1 MIPGTDTSFS
11 AVQAIVY
18 RTYGSPDVLRCEE
31 IEQPIPAADEVL
43 IEVHAAS
50 VNPFDWHFM
59 RGEPYLFRLM
69 IGLGKPKSPRLGA
82 DVAGTVVAVGRD
94 VTRLKTGD
102 EVFGACRGS
111 FAEYACA
118 PVSRLAVKPE
128 RVTFEQAASVPIA
141 ALTALQGLRDKGH
154 VRPGNDVLVNGAAGG
169 VGTFAVQIAKSFG
182 ARVTGVCSARNLELV
197 RGIGADDAIDYA
209 REDLARRAE
218 RYDVVL
224 DLVGNHSL
232 RAWRRVLKP
241 SGTCVGA
248 AGTTDPWM
256 IGPLVGMMAAPV
268 LSLFGSRKLVSLL
281 ASINPG
287 DLALVGEFVASGKV
301 TPVIDRRYALRQ
313 VPEAIRYLEAGH
325 ARGKV
330 IIVRG

>member
-1 MIPGTDTSFS
+1 M
-11 AVQAIVY
+11 QAIVY
-18 RTYGSPDVLRCEE
+18 RTYGAPDVLRCEE
-31 IEQPIPAADEVL
+31 IEKPIPAADEVL

-50 VNPFDWHFM
+50 VNPLDWHFM

-69 IGLGKPKSPRLGA
+69 TGLGQPKSPRLGA
-82 DVAGTVVAVGRD
+82 DVAGTVAAVGRD
-94 VTRLKTGD
+94 VTQLRTGD

-118 PVSRLAVKPE
+118 PVSRLAVKPDH
-128 RVTFEQAASVPIA
+128 VTFEQAASVPIA
-141 ALTALQGLRDKGH
+141 ALTALQALRDKGH
-154 VRPGNDVLVNGAAGG
+154 VRSGHDVLVNGAAGG

-182 ARVTGVCSARNLELV
+182 ARVTGVCSARNLGLV

-209 REDLARRAE
+209 REDLTRRAE

-224 DLVGNHSL
+224 DLVGNRSL

-241 SGTCVGA
+241 NGTYVGA

-256 IGPLVGMMAAPV
+256 IGPLVQMMAAPV
-268 LSLFGSRKLVSLL
+268 LSLFGSRRFVSLL
-281 ASINPG
+281 AITDAD
-287 DLALVGEFVASGKV
+287 DLALVGEPVASGKV
-301 TPVIDRRYALRQ
+301 TPVIDRRYALRE